1 MNLNET
7 IECLEMRLADPKKS
21 LESMAREISILHH
34 LKAYRSFLGRLN
46 DEMLPGR
53 KHCYRYGSIVVEQCE
68 VCEKCV
74 KPEDLAWNQEVEE

>member
-1 MNLNET
+1 MMNLNET

-46 DEMLPGR
+46 DEMLTGQ

-74 KPEDLAWNQEVEE
+74 KPEDLAWNQEGE